1 VIAVPTS
8 DSLTFVRTRAGAR
21 LEHAGHVV
29 SQMRA
34 TPGPTHSLFDLM
46 AACVSTLAPGP
57 HLALLGFGG
66 GSIVAPLRALG
77 WDHPIDAVD
86 LSIEATLAYSRV
98 AGAHLGDVCVTLR
111 DAAAW
116 LRSQRKRFDAIVED
130 LSLNVPGDLVMPPVC
145 FDPLPKLI
153 AARLTTRGV
162 ALVNVF
168 SPGPLGW
175 NAWLRRLVP
184 AGLRAVIL
192 EPDDFDH
199 RLLLLSRH
207 LPDAHTLSTRI
218 RATLHAIRSRQAS
231 RFALRTLLRRKGVA
245 HASVPLD

>member
-1 VIAVPTS
+1 VPTT
-8 DSLTFVRTRAGAR
+8 DSLTFVRTRGGAR

-46 AACVSTLAPGP
+46 AACVSALAPGP
-57 HLALLGFGG
+57 RLALLGFGG

-77 WDHPIDAVD
+77 WNHPIEAVD
-86 LSIEATLAYSRV
+86 LSLDAALAYSRV
-98 AGAHLGDVCVTLR
+98 ASARLGDVRVTLR

-130 LSLNVPGDLVMPPVC
+130 LSLNVPGDLAMPPVC

-153 AARLTTRGV
+153 AARLSTHGV
-162 ALVNVF
+162 AVVNVF

-175 NAWLRRLVP
+175 NARLRRLVP
-184 AGLRAVIL
+184 AGHRAAIL

-199 RLLLLSRH
+199 RLLLLSRQ
-207 LPDAHTLSTRI
+207 LPEARTLSTHI
-218 RATLHAIRSRQAS
+218 RATLRAIRSRQAS
-231 RFALRTLLRRKGVA
+231 RFAVRTLPRRDRVA
-245 HASVPLD
+245 HANVRLD